1 LTFSATWAICAFTS
15 ISNATLAPIRLQRG
29 VIVDVFRF
37 ESFEVDRGAFELRR
51 AGRPVPIERIPM
63 ELLLLLLERPGQLVT
78 RQEILD
84 RIWGKSVFGDVD
96 NSINTA
102 VRKIRQALHDNPA
115 SPRLLHTVPGKGYR
129 IAVPAVDPGAVS
141 APPAVVQVP
150 VAKPRPASAP
160 PSNPWRM
167 RTAIAV
173 ALAAIALVALT
184 YWWGSA
190 PAPGKAMIVVL
201 PFQNLSG
208 DAGQDYFAD
217 GMTEEMIAQLG
228 SLDPRHLGVIA
239 RTSAMLYK
247 GTRKDSAQIARELG
261 VNLLLEGSVRRANDR
276 VRVTAQLIQASD
288 QTHLWAG
295 SYDRDVSD
303 ILKLQSDV
311 ARGIAEKI
319 QLTLSQQ
326 IQQSLAGTPSV
337 DPSAYEDYL
346 QGLQALNLRTHAGL
360 EHAILAFGR
369 AVARDPNYAE
379 AYAGLARAEM
389 VAPIFG
395 VSTTVELLPK
405 AVEAATRAIALNDN
419 LADAHTALAFS
430 KSHLDY
436 DWPTAEREYRRG
448 LALNPGGSQV
458 HFFYSNGYL
467 SPFGRHDEAIAE
479 MKTAAELDPYSP
491 PIQSFLGRTYVW
503 ARRYD
508 QALSQYRKANLLDPN
523 FAVGHE
529 RLAHLYTYL
538 GRYNDA
544 IAEESTARTLSGE
557 DPQVVRSREDA
568 LRKAFAADGAH
579 GYWQALLAI
588 AVTGPNPPEAYD
600 DTYGIAII
608 DARLGEEKRAIDS
621 LEAAYAERKI
631 AMSEIGIEPAFDA
644 LRSDPRFHVLLRRV
658 GLERGTPAEV
668 PFTERSAV
676 PQR

>member
-1 LTFSATWAICAFTS
+1 MD
-15 ISNATLAPIRLQRG
+15 
-29 VIVDVFRF
+29 VIRF
-37 ESFEVDRGAFELRR
+37 ENFEVDRGAYELRR
-51 AGRPVPIERIPM
+51 AGRTVAIERIPM
-63 ELLLLLLERPGQLVT
+63 ELLLLLLERRGQLVT

-84 RIWGKSVFGDVD
+84 RIWGKNVYGDVD

-102 VRKIRQALHDNPA
+102 VRKIRQVLHDNSA
-115 SPRLLHTVPGKGYR
+115 SPRLLHTIPGKGYR
-129 IAVPAVDPGAVS
+129 FSVLVVDPQALPVS
-141 APPAVVQVP
+141 AAVVQVP
-150 VAKPRPASAP
+150 LVKPPSAP
-160 PSNPWRM
+160 AAQSKPWRLLA
-167 RTAIAV
+167 AIAV
-173 ALAAIALVALT
+173 ALVAGALIVRP
-184 YWWGSA
+184 YFMRRIVPP
-190 PAPGKAMIVVL
+190 PAKAMIVVL

-208 DAGQDYFAD
+208 DPQQDYFAD

-228 SLDPRHLGVIA
+228 SLDPHHLGVIA

-247 GTRKDSAQIARELG
+247 GSRKDSAEIARELG

-295 SYDRDVSD
+295 SYERDVSD

-311 ARGIAEKI
+311 ARGIADKI

-326 IQQSLAGTPSV
+326 VQESLAGTPSV
-337 DPSAYEDYL
+337 DPAAYEDFL
-346 QGLQALNLRTHAGL
+346 QGLQASNLRTRAGF
-360 EHAILAFGR
+360 ENAIAAFSR

-379 AYAGLARAEM
+379 AYAGLARADM
-389 VAPIFG
+389 LAPIFG
-395 VSTTVELLPK
+395 VSTPVEILPK

-436 DWPTAEREYRRG
+436 DWLTAEREYRRG
-448 LALNPGGSQV
+448 LALNPGGAQV

-508 QALSQYRKANLLDPN
+508 QALAQYQKANLLDPN

-538 GRYNDA
+538 GRFNDA
-544 IAEESTARTLSGE
+544 IAEESMARALSGE
-557 DPQVVRSREDA
+557 DLQVVQSHEEA
-568 LRKAFAADGAH
+568 LRKSLTAH
-579 GYWQALLAI
+579 GDQGYWRTLLDFAT
-588 AVTGPNPPEAYD
+588 VKPNPPEAYD
-600 DTYGIAII
+600 DAYGIAII
-608 DARLGEEKRAIDS
+608 YARLGEKEKAIDS
-621 LEAAYAERKI
+621 LESAYAERKI
-631 AMSEIGIEPAFDA
+631 AMTEIGVEPAFDA
-644 LRSDPRFHVLLRRV
+644 LRSDPRFHGLLRRV
-658 GLERGTPAEV
+658 GLEH
-668 PFTERSAV
+668 
-676 PQR
+676 

>member
-1 LTFSATWAICAFTS
+1 
-15 ISNATLAPIRLQRG
+15 
-29 VIVDVFRF
+29 VDVFRF

-51 AGRPVPIERIPM
+51 AGQPVPIERIPM
-63 ELLLLLLERPGQLVT
+63 ELLLLLLERRGQLVT

-84 RIWGKSVFGDVD
+84 RIWGKNVFGDAD

-115 SPRLLHTVPGKGYR
+115 SPRLLHTIPGKGYR
-129 IAVPAVDPGAVS
+129 IAVLAVDQEALSISPAVAQAPLAKP
-141 APPAVVQVP
+141 PPAP
-150 VAKPRPASAP
+150 VTR
-160 PSNPWRM
+160 SNRWRM
-167 RTAIAV
+167 R
-173 ALAAIALVALT
+173 AAIAAALVAIVLTALT
-184 YWWGSA
+184 YWIRNAS
-190 PAPGKAMIVVL
+190 PPGKAMIVVL

-208 DAGQDYFAD
+208 DTRQDYFAD

-228 SLDPRHLGVIA
+228 GLDPRHLGVIA

-326 IQQSLAGTPSV
+326 VQESLAGTPRV
-337 DPSAYEDYL
+337 DPAAYEDFL
-346 QGLQALNLRTHAGL
+346 QGLQALNLRTHAGF
-360 EHAILAFGR
+360 ERAISAFSR
-369 AVARDPNYAE
+369 AVDRDPTYAE

-405 AVEAATRAIALNDN
+405 AVDAATRAIALNDN

-448 LALNPGGSQV
+448 LALNPGGAQV

-508 QALSQYRKANLLDPN
+508 QALAQFQKANVLDPN

-538 GRYNDA
+538 ERFNDA

-557 DPQVVRSREDA
+557 DPELVRSREDA
-568 LRKAFAADGAH
+568 LRKAFAANGAQ
-579 GYWQALLAI
+579 GYWRTLLTIAL
-588 AVTGPNPPEAYD
+588 TGPNPPEAYD
-600 DTYGIAII
+600 DAYGIAII
-608 DARLGEEKRAIDS
+608 YARLGEQEKAIDS
-621 LEAAYAERKI
+621 LESAYAERKI
-631 AMSEIGIEPAFDA
+631 AMSEIGVEPAFDA
-644 LRSDPRFHVLLRRV
+644 LRPDPRFHVLLRRV
-658 GLERGTPAEV
+658 GLERGMPAEV
-668 PFTERSAV
+668 PFSA
-676 PQR
+676 PSSPLRTAPTAAENTSPSPR

>member
-1 LTFSATWAICAFTS
+1 
-15 ISNATLAPIRLQRG
+15 
-29 VIVDVFRF
+29 VDVFRF

-51 AGRPVPIERIPM
+51 AGRTVPIERIPM
-63 ELLLLLLERPGQLVT
+63 ELLLLLLERRGQLVT

-84 RIWGKSVFGDVD
+84 RIWGKNVFGDVD

-115 SPRLLHTVPGKGYR
+115 HPRLLHTIPGKGYR
-129 IAVPAVDPGAVS
+129 IAVLAVDSEPSSISPG
-141 APPAVVQVP
+141 VVQAPAASPLPVP
-150 VAKPRPASAP
+150 ATR
-160 PSNPWRM
+160 SNQWRM
-167 RTAIAV
+167 R
-173 ALAAIALVALT
+173 AAIAAGMVAIALT
-184 YWWGSA
+184 ALAYWIYNVR
-190 PAPGKAMIVVL
+190 PPGKEMIVVL
-201 PFQNLSG
+201 PFQNMSG
-208 DAGQDYFAD
+208 DTRQDYFAD

-326 IQQSLAGTPSV
+326 VQESLAGTRSV
-337 DPSAYEDYL
+337 DPAAYEDFL
-346 QGLQALNLRTHAGL
+346 QGLQASNLRTHAGF
-360 EHAILAFGR
+360 ERAILAFSR
-369 AVARDPNYAE
+369 AVTKDPNYAE
-379 AYAGLARAEM
+379 AYAGLARADM
-389 VAPIFG
+389 LAPIFG

-448 LALNPGGSQV
+448 LALNPGSAQV

-467 SPFGRHDEAIAE
+467 SPFGRHVEAIAE
-479 MKTAAELDPYSP
+479 MKTAAALDPYSP

-503 ARRYD
+503 ARHYD
-508 QALSQYRKANLLDPN
+508 QALAQYQKANVLDPN

-538 GRYNDA
+538 GRFNDA
-544 IAEESTARTLSGE
+544 IGEESTARALSGE

-568 LRKAFAADGAH
+568 LRQAFAANGAQ
-579 GYWQALLAI
+579 GYWRALLPIVVA
-588 AVTGPNPPEAYD
+588 GPNPPEAYD
-600 DTYGIAII
+600 DAYGIAII
-608 DARLGEEKRAIDS
+608 YARLGEKEKAIAS
-621 LEAAYAERKI
+621 LESAYDERKI
-631 AMSEIGIEPAFDA
+631 AMSETGVEPAFDA
-644 LRSDPRFHVLLRRV
+644 LRSDPRFHMLLRRI
-658 GLERGTPAEV
+658 GLEPGTPSEVAFPAPSPPLRTAPTAAEDL
-668 PFTERSAV
+668 PPS
-676 PQR
+676 QH

>member
-1 LTFSATWAICAFTS
+1 MVDPEALS
-15 ISNATLAPIRLQRG
+15 IS
-29 VIVDVFRF
+29 
-37 ESFEVDRGAFELRR
+37 
-51 AGRPVPIERIPM
+51 PV
-63 ELLLLLLERPGQLVT
+63 
-78 RQEILD
+78 
-84 RIWGKSVFGDVD
+84 
-96 NSINTA
+96 
-102 VRKIRQALHDNPA
+102 
-115 SPRLLHTVPGKGYR
+115 
-129 IAVPAVDPGAVS
+129 
-141 APPAVVQVP
+141 VVQVP
-150 VAKPRPASAP
+150 LANPLPAPAIRS
-160 PSNPWRM
+160 SPWRI
-167 RTAIAV
+167 RAV
-173 ALAAIALVALT
+173 VAAALGAIALIALT
-184 YWWGSA
+184 YWMRSA
-190 PAPGKAMIVVL
+190 PRPGKAMIVVL

-208 DAGQDYFAD
+208 DARQDYFAD

-311 ARGIAEKI
+311 ARGIADKI
-319 QLTLSQQ
+319 QLTLSQR
-326 IQQSLAGTPSV
+326 IQESLAGTPSV
-337 DPSAYEDYL
+337 DPLAYEDFL
-346 QGLQALNLRTHAGL
+346 QGLQATNLRTRAGY
-360 EHAILAFGR
+360 EHAISAFSR
-369 AVARDPNYAE
+369 AIARDPNYAE
-379 AYAGLARAEM
+379 AYAGLARADM

-436 DWPTAEREYRRG
+436 DWATAEREYRRG
-448 LALNPGGSQV
+448 LTLNPGGAQV

-508 QALSQYRKANLLDPN
+508 QALAQYQKANLLDPN
-523 FAVGHE
+523 FPVGHE

-538 GRYNDA
+538 GRFDDA
-544 IAEESTARTLSGE
+544 ITEESMARTLSGE
-557 DPQVVRSREDA
+557 DPQVVRSCENA
-568 LRKAFAADGAH
+568 LQKGFAAQGAQ
-579 GYWQALLAI
+579 GYWRALLTI
-588 AVTGPNPPEAYD
+588 AVAGPNPPEAYD
-600 DTYGIAII
+600 DSYGIAII
-608 DARLGEEKRAIDS
+608 YSRLGEKEKAIDS
-621 LEAAYAERKI
+621 LESAYAERKI
-631 AMSEIGIEPAFDA
+631 AMSEIGVEPAFDV

-658 GLERGTPAEV
+658 GLERGTSTVV
-668 PFTERSAV
+668 P
-676 PQR
+676 

>member
-1 LTFSATWAICAFTS
+1 MD
-15 ISNATLAPIRLQRG
+15 
-29 VIVDVFRF
+29 VIRF
-37 ESFEVDRGAFELRR
+37 ENFEVDRGAYELRR
-51 AGRPVPIERIPM
+51 AGRTVAIERIPM
-63 ELLLLLLERPGQLVT
+63 ELLLLLLERRGQLVT

-84 RIWGKSVFGDVD
+84 RIWGKNVYGDVD

-102 VRKIRQALHDNPA
+102 VRKIRQVLHDNSA
-115 SPRLLHTVPGKGYR
+115 SPRLLHTIPGKGYR
-129 IAVPAVDPGAVS
+129 FSVLIVDPQALPVS
-141 APPAVVQVP
+141 AAVVPLV
-150 VAKPRPASAP
+150 KP
-160 PSNPWRM
+160 PSTPAAQSKPWPLLA
-167 RTAIAV
+167 AIAV
-173 ALAAIALVALT
+173 ALVAGAFIVRPYLMRRIV
-184 YWWGSA
+184 
-190 PAPGKAMIVVL
+190 PPPGKAMIVVL

-208 DAGQDYFAD
+208 DPQQDYFAD

-228 SLDPRHLGVIA
+228 SLDPHHLGVIA

-247 GTRKDSAQIARELG
+247 GSRKDSAQIARELG
-261 VNLLLEGSVRRANDR
+261 VNLLLEGSVRRSNDR

-295 SYDRDVSD
+295 SYERDVSD

-311 ARGIAEKI
+311 ARGIADKI

-326 IQQSLAGTPSV
+326 VQESLAGTPSV
-337 DPSAYEDYL
+337 DPAAYEDFL
-346 QGLQALNLRTHAGL
+346 QGLQALNLRTHAGF
-360 EHAILAFGR
+360 ENAIAAFSR
-369 AVARDPNYAE
+369 AVAKDPNYAE
-379 AYAGLARAEM
+379 AYAGLARADM

-395 VSTTVELLPK
+395 VSTPVEILPK

-448 LALNPGGSQV
+448 LALNPGGAQV

-508 QALSQYRKANLLDPN
+508 QALAQYQKANLLDPN

-538 GRYNDA
+538 GRFNDA
-544 IAEESTARTLSGE
+544 IAEESMARALSGE
-557 DPQVVRSREDA
+557 DLQVVQSHEEA
-568 LRKAFAADGAH
+568 LRKALTAH
-579 GYWQALLAI
+579 GEQGYWRTLLDFAT
-588 AVTGPNPPEAYD
+588 VKPNPPEAYD
-600 DTYGIAII
+600 DAYGIAII
-608 DARLGEEKRAIDS
+608 YARLGEKEKAIDS
-621 LEAAYAERKI
+621 LESAYAERKI
-631 AMSEIGIEPAFDA
+631 AMTEIGVEPAFDA
-644 LRSDPRFHVLLRRV
+644 LRSDSRFHGLLRRV
-658 GLERGTPAEV
+658 GLEH
-668 PFTERSAV
+668 
-676 PQR
+676 

>member
-1 LTFSATWAICAFTS
+1 M
-15 ISNATLAPIRLQRG
+15 
-29 VIVDVFRF
+29 DVFRF

-63 ELLLLLLERPGQLVT
+63 ELLLLLLERRGQLVT

-84 RIWGKSVFGDVD
+84 RIWGKNVFGDVD
-96 NSINTA
+96 NNINTA

-115 SPRLLHTVPGKGYR
+115 SPRLLHTIPGKGYR
-129 IAVPAVDPGAVS
+129 ISVLAADSEASPVSPAVAQERPPDLPPAPATRSRAWRGRAAIATALGTIALIAVTYWMRS
-141 APPAVVQVP
+141 APP
-150 VAKPRPASAP
+150 
-160 PSNPWRM
+160 
-167 RTAIAV
+167 
-173 ALAAIALVALT
+173 
-184 YWWGSA
+184 
-190 PAPGKAMIVVL
+190 PGKAMIVVL

-208 DAGQDYFAD
+208 DTRQDYFAD
-217 GMTEEMIAQLG
+217 GMTEELIAQLG

-239 RTSAMLYK
+239 RTSAMVYK
-247 GTRKDSAQIARELG
+247 DTRKGSAQIARELG
-261 VNLLLEGSVRRANDR
+261 VSLLLEGSVRRANNR

-326 IQQSLAGTPSV
+326 VRESLAGTPSV
-337 DPSAYEDYL
+337 DPAAYEDYL
-346 QGLQALNLRTHAGL
+346 QGLQALNLRTHAGF
-360 EHAILAFGR
+360 ERAISAFSR
-369 AVARDPNYAE
+369 AVDRDPNYAA
-379 AYAGLARAEM
+379 AYSGLARTEM

-395 VSTTVELLPK
+395 VSTTLELLPK
-405 AVEAATRAIALNDN
+405 AVAAATRAIALNDN

-448 LALNPGGSQV
+448 LALNPGGPQV

-467 SPFGRHDEAIAE
+467 SPLGRHDEAIAE

-508 QALSQYRKANLLDPN
+508 QALVQYQKANTLDPN

-538 GRYNDA
+538 GRFNEA

-557 DPQVVRSREDA
+557 DPHLVRAREDA
-568 LRKAFAADGAH
+568 LRKALAVDGAQ
-579 GYWQALLAI
+579 GYWQELLTIVLA
-588 AVTGPNPPEAYD
+588 GPNPPEAYD
-600 DTYGIAII
+600 DAYGIAII
-608 DARLGEEKRAIDS
+608 YARLGDKQKAIDS
-621 LEAAYAERKI
+621 LEWAYGERKI
-631 AMSEIGIEPAFDA
+631 AMSEIGVEPAFDA
-644 LRSDPRFHVLLRRV
+644 LRSDPRFQALLRRV
-658 GLERGTPAEV
+658 GLQGATPALDV
-668 PFTERSAV
+668 RRPAG
-676 PQR
+676 

>member
-1 LTFSATWAICAFTS
+1 M
-15 ISNATLAPIRLQRG
+15 
-29 VIVDVFRF
+29 VDVFRF

-63 ELLLLLLERPGQLVT
+63 ELLLLLLERQGQLVT

-102 VRKIRQALHDNPA
+102 VRKIRQALHDNPG
-115 SPRLLHTVPGKGYR
+115 SPRLLHTIPGKGYR
-129 IAVPAVDPGAVS
+129 IAVPALDSEASSISPAVAQVPPAN
-141 APPAVVQVP
+141 APPA
-150 VAKPRPASAP
+150 PATH
-160 PSNPWRM
+160 SNPWRM
-167 RTAIAV
+167 RAAIAA
-173 ALAAIALVALT
+173 ALAAIALIALT
-184 YWWGSA
+184 YWMRSA
-190 PAPGKAMIVVL
+190 RPPGKAMIVVL

-208 DAGQDYFAD
+208 DARQDYFAD

-247 GTRKDSAQIARELG
+247 GTREDSAQIARELG

-303 ILKLQSDV
+303 ILKLQSEV
-311 ARGIAEKI
+311 ARGIADKI
-319 QLTLSQQ
+319 QLTLSQR
-326 IQQSLAGTPSV
+326 IQESLAGTPSV
-337 DPSAYEDYL
+337 DPSAYEDFL
-346 QGLQALNLRTHAGL
+346 QGLQASNLRTHAGF
-360 EHAILAFGR
+360 EHAISAFGR

-379 AYAGLARAEM
+379 AYAGLARADM
-389 VAPIFG
+389 LAPIFG

-448 LALNPGGSQV
+448 LTLNPGGSQV

-467 SPFGRHDEAIAE
+467 SPFGRHEEAISE

-508 QALSQYRKANLLDPN
+508 QALAQYQKANLLDPN

-538 GRYNDA
+538 GRFNDA

-557 DPQVVRSREDA
+557 DPQVVRSCEDA
-568 LRKAFAADGAH
+568 LHKALAAQGAQ
-579 GYWQALLAI
+579 GYWRALLTI
-588 AVTGPNPPEAYD
+588 AVAGPNPPEAYD
-600 DTYGIAII
+600 DAYGIAII
-608 DARLGEEKRAIDS
+608 YSRLGDKDKAIDS
-621 LEAAYAERKI
+621 LESAYAERKI
-631 AMSEIGIEPAFDA
+631 AMSEIGVEPAFDV
-644 LRSDPRFHVLLRRV
+644 LRSDPRFDVLLRRV
-658 GLERGTPAEV
+658 GLEPGTSAEV
-668 PFTERSAV
+668 PRPLTA
-676 PQR
+676 Q

>member
-1 LTFSATWAICAFTS
+1 LGDSLLRVDLEGSRVATH
-15 ISNATLAPIRLQRG
+15 RRG
-29 VIVDVFRF
+29 VMVDVFRF

-63 ELLLLLLERPGQLVT
+63 ELLLLLLERQGQLVK

-84 RIWGKSVFGDVD
+84 RIWGKNVFGDVD

-115 SPRLLHTVPGKGYR
+115 RPRLLHTVPGKGYR
-129 IAVPAVDPGAVS
+129 IAVLAVEPEAAPTAPAVL
-141 APPAVVQVP
+141 QVP
-150 VAKPRPASAP
+150 LTSPPPVPATR
-160 PSNPWRM
+160 SNPWRM
-167 RTAIAV
+167 RAAIAAAPVAV
-173 ALAAIALVALT
+173 ALIALA
-184 YWWGSA
+184 YWMHIVRPS
-190 PAPGKAMIVVL
+190 GKAMIVVL

-208 DAGQDYFAD
+208 DAGQEYFAD

-247 GTRKDSAQIARELG
+247 GTRKDSAEIARELG

-326 IQQSLAGTPSV
+326 VQESLAGTRSI
-337 DPSAYEDYL
+337 DPAAYEDFL
-346 QGLQALNLRTHAGL
+346 QGLQASNLRTRAGY
-360 EHAILAFGR
+360 EHAISAFGR

-379 AYAGLARAEM
+379 AYAALARAEM
-389 VAPIFG
+389 LAPIFG

-448 LALNPGGSQV
+448 LTLNPGGAQV

-508 QALSQYRKANLLDPN
+508 QALAQYQKANTLDPN

-538 GRYNDA
+538 GRFDDA
-544 IAEESTARTLSGE
+544 IGEESTARTLSGE
-557 DPQVVRSREDA
+557 DPQVVRSREEA
-568 LRKAFAADGAH
+568 LRKSLAAQGAH
-579 GYWQALLAI
+579 GYWQTLLAN
-588 AVTGPNPPEAYD
+588 AAAGPNPPEAYD
-600 DTYGIAII
+600 DSYGFAII
-608 DARLGEEKRAIDS
+608 YARLGEKEKAIDS
-621 LEAAYAERKI
+621 LESAYAERKI
-631 AMSEIGIEPAFDA
+631 AMSEIGVEPAFDA
-644 LRSDPRFHVLLRRV
+644 LRSDPRFRLLLRRV
-658 GLERGTPAEV
+658 GLEREPAAAAGTSPS
-668 PFTERSAV
+668 PH
-676 PQR
+676 

>member
-1 LTFSATWAICAFTS
+1 
-15 ISNATLAPIRLQRG
+15 
-29 VIVDVFRF
+29 
-37 ESFEVDRGAFELRR
+37 
-51 AGRPVPIERIPM
+51 M
-63 ELLLLLLERPGQLVT
+63 ELLLLLLERGGQLVT

-84 RIWGKSVFGDVD
+84 RIWGKNVFGDVD

-102 VRKIRQALHDNPA
+102 VRKIRQALRDNPA
-115 SPRLLHTVPGKGYR
+115 SPRLLHTIPGKGYR
-129 IAVPAVDPGAVS
+129 LAVPPAGPLP
-141 APPAVVQVP
+141 APAAPDAPA
-150 VAKPRPASAP
+150 ARAH
-160 PSNPWRM
+160 PWRT
-167 RTAIAV
+167 RAAIVAALVVV
-173 ALAAIALVALT
+173 ALIALT
-184 YWWGSA
+184 YWMRGA
-190 PAPGKAMIVVL
+190 VPPGKAMIVVL

-208 DAGQDYFAD
+208 DARQEYFAD

-326 IQQSLAGTPSV
+326 VKESLAGTPSV
-337 DPSAYEDYL
+337 VPAAYEDYL
-346 QGLQALNLRTHAGL
+346 QGLQAFSLRTHAGF
-360 EHAILAFGR
+360 EQAISAFSR
-369 AVARDPNYAE
+369 AVARDPNFAE
-379 AYAGLARAEM
+379 AYAALARTEM

-395 VSTTVELLPK
+395 VSTTAELLPK

-436 DWPTAEREYRRG
+436 DWSTAEREYRRG
-448 LALNPGGSQV
+448 LVLNPGDAQV

-479 MKTAAELDPYSP
+479 MKTAAELDPYSQ

-508 QALSQYRKANLLDPN
+508 QALAQYQKANALDPR
-523 FAVGHE
+523 FALGHE

-538 GRYNDA
+538 GRFNDA

-557 DPQVVRSREDA
+557 DPQVVRSREEA
-568 LRKAFAADGAH
+568 LRRAFAADGSR
-579 GYWQALLAI
+579 GYWRTLLTI
-588 AVTGPNPPEAYD
+588 AVAGPNPPEAYD
-600 DTYGIAII
+600 DSYGIAII
-608 DARLGEEKRAIDS
+608 YARLGEKEKSIDS
-621 LEAAYAERKI
+621 LESAYAERKN
-631 AMSEIGIEPAFDA
+631 AMSEIGVEPAFDV
-644 LRSDPRFHVLLRRV
+644 LRSDPRFQVLLRRV
-658 GLERGTPAEV
+658 GLEGGTPAEV
-668 PFTERSAV
+668 PVTAH
-676 PQR
+676 

>member
-1 LTFSATWAICAFTS
+1 
-15 ISNATLAPIRLQRG
+15 
-29 VIVDVFRF
+29 VDVFRF

-63 ELLLLLLERPGQLVT
+63 ELLLLLLERRGQLVT

-84 RIWGKSVFGDVD
+84 RIWGKNVFGDVD

-102 VRKIRQALHDNPA
+102 VRKIRLALHDNPA
-115 SPRLLHTVPGKGYR
+115 SPRLLHTIPGKGYR
-129 IAVPAVDPGAVS
+129 IAIAAVDPPAVS
-141 APPAVVQVP
+141 ISPATVQVRLP
-150 VAKPRPASAP
+150 SPPEPPPPTPATR
-160 PSNPWRM
+160 SNLWRM
-167 RTAIAV
+167 R
-173 ALAAIALVALT
+173 AAIAAAPVAIAFIALA
-184 YWWGSA
+184 YWMHTA
-190 PAPGKAMIVVL
+190 RPTGKAMIVVL

-208 DAGQDYFAD
+208 DSRQEYFAD

-311 ARGIAEKI
+311 ARGIADKI

-326 IQQSLAGTPSV
+326 IQESLAGTPSV
-337 DPSAYEDYL
+337 DPSAYEDFL
-346 QGLQALNLRTHAGL
+346 QGLQALNLRSHAGF
-360 EHAILAFGR
+360 ERAIAAFSR
-369 AVARDPNYAE
+369 AVTRDPNYAE
-379 AYAGLARAEM
+379 AYAGLARADM
-389 VAPIFG
+389 LAPIFG

-430 KSHLDY
+430 KSHLEY
-436 DWPTAEREYRRG
+436 DWLTAEREYRRG
-448 LALNPGGSQV
+448 LALNPGSAQV

-467 SPFGRHDEAIAE
+467 SPFGRHDEAVAE
-479 MKTAAELDPYSP
+479 MKTAAALDPYSP

-508 QALSQYRKANLLDPN
+508 QALGQYQKANLLDPH

-538 GRYNDA
+538 GRFNDA
-544 IAEESTARTLSGE
+544 IAEESTARALSGE
-557 DPQVVRSREDA
+557 DPEVVRSREEA
-568 LRKAFAADGAH
+568 LRKAFAADGAQ
-579 GYWQALLAI
+579 GYWRTLLTIGA
-588 AVTGPNPPEAYD
+588 TGPNPPEAYD
-600 DTYGIAII
+600 DAYGAAII
-608 DARLGEEKRAIDS
+608 YARLGEREKAIGS
-621 LEAAYAERKI
+621 LESAYAQRTI
-631 AMSEIGIEPAFDA
+631 AMSEIGVEPAFDA
-644 LRSDPRFHVLLRRV
+644 LRSDPRFHELLSRV
-658 GLERGTPAEV
+658 GLDRVVSAEV
-668 PFTERSAV
+668 PFTDRSV
-676 PQR
+676 ELQK

>member
-1 LTFSATWAICAFTS
+1 MD
-15 ISNATLAPIRLQRG
+15 
-29 VIVDVFRF
+29 VIRF
-37 ESFEVDRGAFELRR
+37 ENFEVDRGAYELRR
-51 AGRPVPIERIPM
+51 AGRTVAIERIPM
-63 ELLLLLLERPGQLVT
+63 ELLLLLLERRGQLVT

-84 RIWGKSVFGDVD
+84 RIWGKNVYGDVD

-102 VRKIRQALHDNPA
+102 VRKIRQVLHDNSA
-115 SPRLLHTVPGKGYR
+115 SPRLLHTIPGKGYR
-129 IAVPAVDPGAVS
+129 FSVLVVDPQALPVS
-141 APPAVVQVP
+141 AAVVQVP
-150 VAKPRPASAP
+150 RVKP
-160 PSNPWRM
+160 PSTPAAQSKPWRL
-167 RTAIAV
+167 
-173 ALAAIALVALT
+173 LAAIAVVLVAGALIVRP
-184 YWWGSA
+184 YLMRRIV
-190 PAPGKAMIVVL
+190 PPPGKAMIVVL

-208 DAGQDYFAD
+208 DPQQDYFAD

-228 SLDPRHLGVIA
+228 SLDPHHLGVIA

-247 GTRKDSAQIARELG
+247 GSRKDSAQIARELG
-261 VNLLLEGSVRRANDR
+261 VNLLLEGSVRRSNDR

-295 SYDRDVSD
+295 SYERDVSD

-311 ARGIAEKI
+311 ARGIADKI

-326 IQQSLAGTPSV
+326 VQESLAGTPSV
-337 DPSAYEDYL
+337 DPAAYEDFL
-346 QGLQALNLRTHAGL
+346 QGLQASNLRTRAGF
-360 EHAILAFGR
+360 ENAIAAFSR

-379 AYAGLARAEM
+379 AYAGLARADM
-389 VAPIFG
+389 LAPIFG
-395 VSTTVELLPK
+395 VSTPVEILPK

-448 LALNPGGSQV
+448 LALNPGGAQV

-508 QALSQYRKANLLDPN
+508 KALAQYQKANLLDPN

-538 GRYNDA
+538 GRFNDA
-544 IAEESTARTLSGE
+544 IAEESMARALSGE
-557 DPQVVRSREDA
+557 DLQVVQSHEEA
-568 LRKAFAADGAH
+568 LRKSLTAH
-579 GYWQALLAI
+579 GDQGYWRTLLDFAT
-588 AVTGPNPPEAYD
+588 VKPNPPEAYD
-600 DTYGIAII
+600 DAYGIAII
-608 DARLGEEKRAIDS
+608 YARLGEKEKAIDS
-621 LEAAYAERKI
+621 LESAYAERKI
-631 AMSEIGIEPAFDA
+631 AMTEIGVEPAFDA
-644 LRSDPRFHVLLRRV
+644 LRSDSRFHGLLRRV
-658 GLERGTPAEV
+658 GLEH
-668 PFTERSAV
+668 
-676 PQR
+676 

>member
-1 LTFSATWAICAFTS
+1 M
-15 ISNATLAPIRLQRG
+15 
-29 VIVDVFRF
+29 DVFRF

-63 ELLLLLLERPGQLVT
+63 ELLLLLLEHPGQLVT

-84 RIWGKSVFGDVD
+84 RIWGKNVFGDVD

-129 IAVPAVDPGAVS
+129 IAVPAADPDPVS
-141 APPAVVQVP
+141 VPPAAQQVTP
-150 VAKPRPASAP
+150 ADPLPASATR
-160 PSNPWRM
+160 SDPWRT
-167 RTAIAV
+167 R
-173 ALAAIALVALT
+173 AAIAAALVATALTVLILT
-184 YWWGSA
+184 YWLRSA
-190 PAPGKAMIVVL
+190 SPPGKAMIVVL

-208 DAGQDYFAD
+208 DPRQDYFAD

-311 ARGIAEKI
+311 ARGIADKI

-346 QGLQALNLRTHAGL
+346 QGLQALNLRTHAGF

-369 AVARDPNYAE
+369 AVARDPTYAE

-467 SPFGRHDEAIAE
+467 SPFGRHEEAIAE

-503 ARRYD
+503 ARRYEK
-508 QALSQYRKANLLDPN
+508 ALAQYQKANLLDPN

-538 GRYNDA
+538 GRFSDA

-568 LRKAFAADGAH
+568 LRKAFAAEGAQ
-579 GYWQALLAI
+579 GYWRTLLMI
-588 AVTGPNPPEAYD
+588 AGGGPNPPEAYD
-600 DTYGIAII
+600 DAYGIAII
-608 DARLGEEKRAIDS
+608 YARLGEGVKAIDS
-621 LEAAYAERKI
+621 LESAYAERKI

-644 LRSDPRFHVLLRRV
+644 LRSDPRFHALMRRV
-658 GLERGTPAEV
+658 GLERGTSAEAPLSDGSV
-668 PFTERSAV
+668 E

>member
-1 LTFSATWAICAFTS
+1 MD
-15 ISNATLAPIRLQRG
+15 
-29 VIVDVFRF
+29 VIRF
-37 ESFEVDRGAFELRR
+37 ENFEVDRGAYELRR
-51 AGRPVPIERIPM
+51 AGRTVAIERIPM
-63 ELLLLLLERPGQLVT
+63 ELLLLLLERRGQLVT

-84 RIWGKSVFGDVD
+84 RIWGKNVYGDVD

-102 VRKIRQALHDNPA
+102 VRKIRQVLHDNSA
-115 SPRLLHTVPGKGYR
+115 SPRLLHTIPGKGYR
-129 IAVPAVDPGAVS
+129 FSVLVVDPQALPVS
-141 APPAVVQVP
+141 AAVVQVP
-150 VAKPRPASAP
+150 LVKPPSAP
-160 PSNPWRM
+160 AAQSKPWRLLAAM
-167 RTAIAV
+167 AV
-173 ALAAIALVALT
+173 ALVAGALIVRP
-184 YWWGSA
+184 YFMRRIV
-190 PAPGKAMIVVL
+190 PPPGKAMIVVL

-208 DAGQDYFAD
+208 DPQQDYFAD

-228 SLDPRHLGVIA
+228 SLDPHHLGVIA

-247 GTRKDSAQIARELG
+247 GSRKDSAEIARELG

-295 SYDRDVSD
+295 SYERDVSD

-311 ARGIAEKI
+311 ARGIADKI

-326 IQQSLAGTPSV
+326 VQESLAGTPSV
-337 DPSAYEDYL
+337 DPAAYEDFL
-346 QGLQALNLRTHAGL
+346 QGLQASNLRTRAGF
-360 EHAILAFGR
+360 ENAIAAFSR

-379 AYAGLARAEM
+379 AYAGLARADM
-389 VAPIFG
+389 LAPIFG
-395 VSTTVELLPK
+395 VSTPVEILPK

-436 DWPTAEREYRRG
+436 DWLTAEREYRRG
-448 LALNPGGSQV
+448 LALNPGGAQV

-508 QALSQYRKANLLDPN
+508 QALAQYQKANLLDPN

-538 GRYNDA
+538 GRFNDA
-544 IAEESTARTLSGE
+544 IAEESMARALSGE
-557 DPQVVRSREDA
+557 DLQVVQSHEEA
-568 LRKAFAADGAH
+568 LRKSLTAH
-579 GYWQALLAI
+579 GDQGYWRTLLDFAT
-588 AVTGPNPPEAYD
+588 VKPNPPEAYD
-600 DTYGIAII
+600 DAYGIAII
-608 DARLGEEKRAIDS
+608 YARLGEKEKAIDS
-621 LEAAYAERKI
+621 LESAYAERKI
-631 AMSEIGIEPAFDA
+631 AMTEIGVEPAFDA
-644 LRSDPRFHVLLRRV
+644 LRSDPRFHGLLRRV
-658 GLERGTPAEV
+658 GLEH
-668 PFTERSAV
+668 
-676 PQR
+676 

>member
-1 LTFSATWAICAFTS
+1 MD
-15 ISNATLAPIRLQRG
+15 
-29 VIVDVFRF
+29 VIRF
-37 ESFEVDRGAFELRR
+37 ENFEVDRGAYELRR
-51 AGRPVPIERIPM
+51 AGRTVAIERIPM
-63 ELLLLLLERPGQLVT
+63 ELLLLLLERRGQLVT

-84 RIWGKSVFGDVD
+84 RIWGKNVYGDVD

-102 VRKIRQALHDNPA
+102 VRKIRQVLHDNSA
-115 SPRLLHTVPGKGYR
+115 SPRLLHTIPGKGYR
-129 IAVPAVDPGAVS
+129 FSVLVVEPQALPVS
-141 APPAVVQVP
+141 AAAVQVP
-150 VAKPRPASAP
+150 LVKP
-160 PSNPWRM
+160 PSTPAAQSKPWRLLA
-167 RTAIAV
+167 AIAV
-173 ALAAIALVALT
+173 ALVAGALIVRPYLMHRIV
-184 YWWGSA
+184 
-190 PAPGKAMIVVL
+190 PPPGKAMIVVL

-208 DAGQDYFAD
+208 DPQQDYFAD

-228 SLDPRHLGVIA
+228 SLDPHHLGVIA

-247 GTRKDSAQIARELG
+247 GSRKDSAQFARELG

-295 SYDRDVSD
+295 SYERDVSD

-311 ARGIAEKI
+311 ARGIADKI

-326 IQQSLAGTPSV
+326 VQESLAGTPSV
-337 DPSAYEDYL
+337 DPAAYEDFL
-346 QGLQALNLRTHAGL
+346 QGLQASNLRTRAGF
-360 EHAILAFGR
+360 ENAIAAFSR

-379 AYAGLARAEM
+379 AYAGLARADM
-389 VAPIFG
+389 LAPIFG
-395 VSTTVELLPK
+395 VSTPVEILPK

-448 LALNPGGSQV
+448 IALNPGGAQV

-508 QALSQYRKANLLDPN
+508 QALAQYQKANLLDPN

-538 GRYNDA
+538 GRFNDA
-544 IAEESTARTLSGE
+544 IAEESMARALSGE
-557 DPQVVRSREDA
+557 DLQVVQSHEEA
-568 LRKAFAADGAH
+568 LRKSLTAH
-579 GYWQALLAI
+579 GDQGYWRTLLDFAT
-588 AVTGPNPPEAYD
+588 VKPNPPEAYD
-600 DTYGIAII
+600 DAYGIAII
-608 DARLGEEKRAIDS
+608 YARLGEKEKAIDS
-621 LEAAYAERKI
+621 LESAYAERKI
-631 AMSEIGIEPAFDA
+631 AMTEIGVEPAFDA
-644 LRSDPRFHVLLRRV
+644 LRSDPRFHGLLRRV
-658 GLERGTPAEV
+658 GLEH
-668 PFTERSAV
+668 
-676 PQR
+676 

>member
-1 LTFSATWAICAFTS
+1 M
-15 ISNATLAPIRLQRG
+15 
-29 VIVDVFRF
+29 VDVFRF

-63 ELLLLLLERPGQLVT
+63 ELLLLLLERKGQLVT

-84 RIWGKSVFGDVD
+84 RIWGKNVFGDVD

-129 IAVPAVDPGAVS
+129 ITVPEVEPVPSPLSPAAEETPLAS
-141 APPAVVQVP
+141 LPPTTATR
-150 VAKPRPASAP
+150 A
-160 PSNPWRM
+160 NPWRM
-167 RTAIAV
+167 RVAIAA
-173 ALAAIALVALT
+173 ALVVILLVALT
-184 YWWGSA
+184 YWMRSA
-190 PAPGKAMIVVL
+190 APSGKAMIVVL

-208 DAGQDYFAD
+208 DARQEYFAD

-228 SLDPRHLGVIA
+228 GLDPRHLGVIA

-326 IQQSLAGTPSV
+326 VQESLADTRSV
-337 DPSAYEDYL
+337 DPAAYEDFL
-346 QGLQALNLRTHAGL
+346 QGLQASNLRTRAGY
-360 EHAILAFGR
+360 EHAISAFGR
-369 AVARDPNYAE
+369 AVTRDPNYAE

-389 VAPIFG
+389 LAPIFG

-448 LALNPGGSQV
+448 LTLNPGGSQV

-467 SPFGRHDEAIAE
+467 SPFGRHEEAIAE

-508 QALSQYRKANLLDPN
+508 KALAQYQKANVLDPS

-529 RLAHLYTYL
+529 RLAHLYTYV
-538 GRYNDA
+538 GRFNDA

-557 DPQVVRSREDA
+557 DPEVVRSREDA
-568 LRKAFAADGAH
+568 LRKAFAADGAP
-579 GYWQALLAI
+579 GYWRTLLAT
-588 AVTGPNPPEAYD
+588 AATGPNPPEAYD
-600 DTYGIAII
+600 DSYGFAII
-608 DARLGEEKRAIDS
+608 YARLGEKEKAIAS
-621 LEAAYAERKI
+621 LESAHSERKI
-631 AMSEIGIEPAFDA
+631 AMSEIGVEPAFDA
-644 LRSDPRFHVLLRRV
+644 LRSDPRFRLLLHQV
-658 GLERGTPAEV
+658 GLEAEAAPAEDSSPSV
-668 PFTERSAV
+668 H
-676 PQR
+676 

>member
-1 LTFSATWAICAFTS
+1 MD
-15 ISNATLAPIRLQRG
+15 
-29 VIVDVFRF
+29 VIRF
-37 ESFEVDRGAFELRR
+37 ENFEVDRGAYELRR
-51 AGRPVPIERIPM
+51 AGRTVAIERIPM
-63 ELLLLLLERPGQLVT
+63 ELLLLLLERRGQLVT

-84 RIWGKSVFGDVD
+84 RIWGKNVYGDVD

-102 VRKIRQALHDNPA
+102 VRKIRQVLHDNSA
-115 SPRLLHTVPGKGYR
+115 SPRLLHTIPGKGYR
-129 IAVPAVDPGAVS
+129 FSVLVVEPQALPVS
-141 APPAVVQVP
+141 AAAVQVP
-150 VAKPRPASAP
+150 LVKP
-160 PSNPWRM
+160 PSTPAAQSKPWRLLA
-167 RTAIAV
+167 AIAV
-173 ALAAIALVALT
+173 ALVAGALIVRPYLMHRIV
-184 YWWGSA
+184 
-190 PAPGKAMIVVL
+190 PPPGKAMIVVL

-208 DAGQDYFAD
+208 DPQQDYFAD

-228 SLDPRHLGVIA
+228 SLDPHHLGVIA

-247 GTRKDSAQIARELG
+247 GSRKDSAQIARELG

-295 SYDRDVSD
+295 SYERDVSD

-311 ARGIAEKI
+311 ARGIADKI

-326 IQQSLAGTPSV
+326 VQESLAGTPSV
-337 DPSAYEDYL
+337 DPAAYEDFL
-346 QGLQALNLRTHAGL
+346 QGLQASNLRTRAGF
-360 EHAILAFGR
+360 ENAIAAFSR

-379 AYAGLARAEM
+379 AYAGLARADM
-389 VAPIFG
+389 LAPIFG
-395 VSTTVELLPK
+395 VSTPVEILPK

-448 LALNPGGSQV
+448 IALNPGGAQV

-508 QALSQYRKANLLDPN
+508 QALAQYQKANLLDPN

-538 GRYNDA
+538 GRFNDA
-544 IAEESTARTLSGE
+544 IAEESMARALSGE
-557 DPQVVRSREDA
+557 DLQVVQSHEEA
-568 LRKAFAADGAH
+568 LRKSLTAH
-579 GYWQALLAI
+579 GDQGYWRTLLDFAT
-588 AVTGPNPPEAYD
+588 VKPNPPEAYD
-600 DTYGIAII
+600 DAYGIAII
-608 DARLGEEKRAIDS
+608 YARLGEKEKAIDS
-621 LEAAYAERKI
+621 LESAYAERKI
-631 AMSEIGIEPAFDA
+631 AMTEIGVEPAFDA
-644 LRSDPRFHVLLRRV
+644 LRSDPRFHGLLRRV
-658 GLERGTPAEV
+658 GLEH
-668 PFTERSAV
+668 
-676 PQR
+676 

>member
-1 LTFSATWAICAFTS
+1 M
-15 ISNATLAPIRLQRG
+15 
-29 VIVDVFRF
+29 DVFRF
-37 ESFEVDRGAFELRR
+37 ETFEVDRGAFELRR
-51 AGRPVPIERIPM
+51 AGQPVSIERIPM
-63 ELLLLLLERPGQLVT
+63 ELLLLLLERSGQLVT

-84 RIWGKSVFGDVD
+84 RIWGKNVFGDVD

-102 VRKIRQALHDNPA
+102 VRKIRQALRDNSA
-115 SPRLLHTVPGKGYR
+115 NPRLLHTIAGKGYR
-129 IAVPAVDPGAVS
+129 LTVPAAEPGTLS
-141 APPAVVQVP
+141 ASPTLVQQ
-150 VAKPRPASAP
+150 ASPDSPLSAQTTG
-160 PSNPWRM
+160 SKPWRV
-167 RTAIAV
+167 R
-173 ALAAIALVALT
+173 AAIAAAVVAIMGIALM
-184 YWWGSA
+184 YWVRGLA
-190 PAPGKAMIVVL
+190 PPGKAMIVVL

-208 DAGQDYFAD
+208 DPRQDYFAD

-311 ARGIAEKI
+311 ARGIADKI

-326 IQQSLAGTPSV
+326 MQASLASTHSV
-337 DPSAYEDYL
+337 DPAAYEDYL
-346 QGLQALNLRTHAGL
+346 QGLQALNLRTHAGF
-360 EHAILAFGR
+360 EHAISAFSR
-369 AVARDPNYAE
+369 AVAKDPGFAE
-379 AYAGLARAEM
+379 AYAGLARTDM

-395 VSTTVELLPK
+395 VSTTIDLLPK
-405 AVEAATRAIALNDN
+405 AVEAATRAITLNDN
-419 LADAHTALAFS
+419 LADAHTVLAFS

-436 DWPTAEREYRRG
+436 DWATAEREYRRG
-448 LALNPGGSQV
+448 LALNPGDAQV

-508 QALSQYRKANLLDPN
+508 QALAQYQKANALDPN

-538 GRYNDA
+538 GRFDDA
-544 IAEESTARTLSGE
+544 IAEESSARTLSGE
-557 DPQVVRSREDA
+557 DPQWVRSREDA
-568 LRKAFAADGAH
+568 LRKAFAADGPQ
-579 GYWQALLAI
+579 GYWRTLLTVA
-588 AVTGPNPPEAYD
+588 AAGPNPPEAYD
-600 DTYGIAII
+600 DAYGIAII
-608 DARLGEEKRAIDS
+608 YARLGEMEKSIDS
-621 LEAAYAERKI
+621 LESAYAERKI
-631 AMSEIGIEPAFDA
+631 AISEIGVEPAFDA
-644 LRSDPRFHVLLRRV
+644 LRSNPRFHALLRRV
-658 GLERGTPAEV
+658 GLERGT
-668 PFTERSAV
+668 S
-676 PQR
+676 

>member
-1 LTFSATWAICAFTS
+1 MD
-15 ISNATLAPIRLQRG
+15 
-29 VIVDVFRF
+29 VIRF
-37 ESFEVDRGAFELRR
+37 ENFEVDRGAYELRR
-51 AGRPVPIERIPM
+51 AGRTVAIERIPM
-63 ELLLLLLERPGQLVT
+63 ELLLLLLERRGQLVT

-84 RIWGKSVFGDVD
+84 RIWGKNVYGDVD

-102 VRKIRQALHDNPA
+102 VRKIRQVLHDNSA
-115 SPRLLHTVPGKGYR
+115 SPRLLHTIPGKGYR
-129 IAVPAVDPGAVS
+129 FSVLVVEPQALPVS
-141 APPAVVQVP
+141 AAAVQVP
-150 VAKPRPASAP
+150 LVKP
-160 PSNPWRM
+160 PSTPAAQSKPWRLLA
-167 RTAIAV
+167 AIAV
-173 ALAAIALVALT
+173 ALVAGALIVRPYLMHRIV
-184 YWWGSA
+184 
-190 PAPGKAMIVVL
+190 PPPGKAMIVVL

-208 DAGQDYFAD
+208 DPQQDYFAD

-228 SLDPRHLGVIA
+228 SLDPHHLGVIA

-247 GTRKDSAQIARELG
+247 GSRKDSAQIARELG

-295 SYDRDVSD
+295 SYERDVSD

-311 ARGIAEKI
+311 ARGIADKI

-326 IQQSLAGTPSV
+326 VQESLAGTPSV
-337 DPSAYEDYL
+337 DPAAYEDFL
-346 QGLQALNLRTHAGL
+346 QGLQASNLRTRAGF
-360 EHAILAFGR
+360 ENAIAAFSR

-379 AYAGLARAEM
+379 AYAALARADM
-389 VAPIFG
+389 LAPIFG
-395 VSTTVELLPK
+395 VSTPVEILPK

-448 LALNPGGSQV
+448 IALNPGGAQV

-508 QALSQYRKANLLDPN
+508 QALAQYQKANLLDPN

-538 GRYNDA
+538 GRFNDA
-544 IAEESTARTLSGE
+544 IAEESMARALSGE
-557 DPQVVRSREDA
+557 DLQVVQSHEEA
-568 LRKAFAADGAH
+568 LRKSLTAH
-579 GYWQALLAI
+579 GDQGYWRTLLDFAT
-588 AVTGPNPPEAYD
+588 VKPNPPEAYD
-600 DTYGIAII
+600 DAYGIAII
-608 DARLGEEKRAIDS
+608 YARLGEKEKAIDS
-621 LEAAYAERKI
+621 LESAYAERKI
-631 AMSEIGIEPAFDA
+631 AMTEIGVEPAFDA
-644 LRSDPRFHVLLRRV
+644 LRSDPRFHGLLRRV
-658 GLERGTPAEV
+658 GLEH
-668 PFTERSAV
+668 
-676 PQR
+676 

>member
-1 LTFSATWAICAFTS
+1 ME
-15 ISNATLAPIRLQRG
+15 
-29 VIVDVFRF
+29 VFRF
-37 ESFEVDRGAFELRR
+37 DGFEVDRGAFELRR

-84 RIWGKSVFGDVD
+84 RIWGKNVFGDVD

-102 VRKIRQALHDNPA
+102 VRKIRQALHDNPG
-115 SPRLLHTVPGKGYR
+115 SPHLLHTVPGKGYR
-129 IAVPAVDPGAVS
+129 IAVPAVSPQHS
-141 APPAVVQVP
+141 SMSPAVVLVKPANLLPAP
-150 VAKPRPASAP
+150 VTRTH
-160 PSNPWRM
+160 PWRM
-167 RTAIAV
+167 W
-173 ALAAIALVALT
+173 AAIAAALMAIALLVLT
-184 YWWGSA
+184 YRMRSA
-190 PAPGKAMIVVL
+190 SPLGKAMIVVL

-208 DAGQDYFAD
+208 DARQDYFAD

-261 VNLLLEGSVRRANDR
+261 VNLLLEGSVRRANDH

-311 ARGIAEKI
+311 ARGIADKI

-326 IQQSLAGTPSV
+326 IQESLAGTPRV
-337 DPSAYEDYL
+337 DPVAYEEYL
-346 QGLQALNLRTHAGL
+346 QGLQAMNLRTHAGFSD
-360 EHAILAFGR
+360 AIAAFSR
-369 AVARDPNYAE
+369 AIAKDPNYAE
-379 AYAGLARAEM
+379 AYAELARADM
-389 VAPIFG
+389 LAPIFG
-395 VSTTVELLPK
+395 VSTTVELLPR
-405 AVEAATRAIALNDN
+405 AVEAATHAIALNDS

-448 LALNPGGSQV
+448 LALNPGGAQV

-467 SPFGRHDEAIAE
+467 SPFGRHEEAIAE

-491 PIQSFLGRTYVW
+491 SIQSFLGRTYVW

-508 QALSQYRKANLLDPN
+508 QALTQYKKANLLDPN

-538 GRYNDA
+538 GQFSEA

-557 DPQVVRSREDA
+557 DPQVVQSREQA
-568 LRKAFAADGAH
+568 LRRAFEARGAQ
-579 GYWQALLAI
+579 GYWQTLLTI
-588 AVTGPNPPEAYD
+588 AAAGPNPPEAYN
-600 DTYGIAII
+600 DTYGSAII
-608 DARLGEEKRAIDS
+608 YARLGEKQKAIDS
-621 LEAAYAERKI
+621 LESAYAERKI
-631 AMSEIGIEPAFDA
+631 AMSEIGVEPAFDA
-644 LRSDPRFHVLLRRV
+644 LRSEARFRALLRQV
-658 GLERGTPAEV
+658 GLERGT
-668 PFTERSAV
+668 
-676 PQR
+676 